1 MIKEFD
7 RIILLKDFPEH
18 NLLEGDIGTIV
29 MVHDNGKGFEV
40 EFMTLNGETIIVE
53 TLSSSNVR
61 PISSDEIAHVR
72 KLVKV
77 K

>member
-7 RIILLKDFPEH
+7 RVILLKDIQEY
-18 NLLEGDIGTIV
+18 NLLEGDIGTIA
-29 MVHDNGKGFEV
+29 MVHEDGKGYEV

-53 TLSSSNVR
+53 TLTSDNVR
-61 PISSDEIAHVR
+61 AISTNEIAHVR
-72 KLVKV
+72 KLIKV